1 MYKMVVSSFFN
12 TLIDSEEAISYS
24 TMKEIDKLRRE
35 YGVIFTI
42 MTDSPLNL
50 VIDYNRDFPFIDYI
64 IAFNGGYVYDVLNR
78 KVISKKSMG
87 VLTIKKI
94 YRLFSEL
101 NICFYTLEYGAY
113 WGSYLEKHYSF
124 KINDFSSFLDSHRLD
139 VYKIAIICDNK
150 LQVRRVLKSIDDY
163 EVNVDT
169 KIVEKD
175 GKIFV
180 ELYSKMNDKLNG
192 IMKIA
197 KLNKIEMDD
206 ILAIV
211 CSDSD
216 INVAKSVGKSVVVS
230 NGSNKVK
237 KYCKEETL
245 SNDDKGVE
253 AVLKK
258 YFI

>member
-1 MYKMVVSSFFN
+1 M
-12 TLIDSEEAISYS
+12 L
-24 TMKEIDKLRRE
+24 
-35 YGVIFTI
+35 
-42 MTDSPLNL
+42 
-50 VIDYNRDFPFIDYI
+50 FIEVKCNPI
-64 IAFNGGYVYDVLNR
+64 
-78 KVISKKSMG
+78 
-87 VLTIKKI
+87 
-94 YRLFSEL
+94 
-101 NICFYTLEYGAY
+101 
-113 WGSYLEKHYSF
+113 
-124 KINDFSSFLDSHRLD
+124 
-139 VYKIAIICDNK
+139 NK

-230 NGSNKVK
+230 NGSSKMK